1 MDLASLFGMLMRQQ
15 LLPLLV
21 VCLLYKYV
29 QWRRSIWTY
38 VAILRSTAT
47 CMNSFKLMNFVRLTF
62 GSQIIKYTDSISVS
76 SRNS

>member
-29 QWRRSIWTY
+29 QWIRSIWTY
-38 VAILRSTAT
+38 VAVLRSTT
-47 CMNSFKLMNFVRLTF
+47 CMDSFKLTNFVRLTF

-76 SRNS
+76 SRSC